1 MRPSFASKRVP
12 TLILSVLVVAGLF
25 VPAAGAVGEG
35 RYREQGDPGGFEN
48 IQPPGQAGTV
58 TSQQAPAAMNGQYPA
73 HFNDQTAMY
82 ADLVD
87 AAGFPGG
94 DDTASALLG
103 VSDGDSQ
110 TYYKDGSF
118 GFAGEVE
125 RSYSPGNR
133 SDLTVIR
140 DKAFGVPHIYGDT
153 REGAM
158 FGAGYTAAEDRL
170 FLMDVLRHYGRARLS
185 EFLGASDSNKAMD
198 QAQLR
203 AAAYTEQDLSDQIDD
218 ICALGEEGARACDDV
233 EAYSA
238 GVTQFI
244 NEVRN
249 NPSRLPAEYPALQ
262 QQPTAWIPED
272 VVAIASLVGGI
283 FGRGGGNEIANG
295 RFLAQLQEQ
304 YSPTEARAIFDDFR
318 SANDPDAVT
327 TIDEAFPYNN
337 RDAGDLDPGAL
348 AILDLETVEATM
360 AQMAVPELV
369 ADGPLG
375 PINLDGVLEQRGMSN
390 AILASDDVA
399 DGEVPIA
406 VFGPQTGYTTPQLL
420 VEMDIHGPGIDARGS
435 AFAGTNIYVQ
445 LGRGRDYAWSATSAG
460 GDNVD
465 HWVLQL
471 CNTNGTPA
479 TADSQAYVYDGACTP
494 MEVYTHRQV
503 AKPSAGGLPDPS
515 AEAVIF
521 DTEVERT
528 VYGPV
533 QGRGTLDGKPV
544 AIAEERSTYGAELKS
559 AIGFQRIN
567 DPDYM
572 TQGAQ
577 SFTTA
582 FDGVDYTFNWFY
594 VDAQDIAYK
603 HSCLCPIRDPRTDP
617 DLPII
622 GNGEYDWTGQFLAP
636 RDQPQAINP
645 PSGFFANW
653 NNKQAPEFRSNDAN
667 FNYSST
673 YRSEFL
679 RQRMLRQIE
688 GRGALS
694 RADMVNIMTDAGT
707 ADLNASFVYPL
718 MLEMIDAAGSDD
730 DPPPPEPVARM
741 INLLR
746 DWVTDGG
753 HRRDADDDGTYE
765 HAVAISIGDVL
776 TGPLLDAVFGDEL
789 GDADL
794 PQRLEDHPRES
805 LGSAFNGGQMNFL
818 HKDFNQLLHPE
829 QVQGPRSRTYCG
841 QGQIPACRDA
851 IIAAFEEAAGILSSD
866 KPDNQDDEC
875 LGNPDEYRFGT
886 DDVSRWV
893 YDMDCDSIVQR
904 AIGLTAAPDMEWINR
919 PTFQQVVQVGSRIGR
934 LSGDNRLFTAA
945 AVSRQGFRDGAATV
959 VLAGA
964 GAFPDALSGTPLA
977 VDREGPLLLTEQ
989 QALSPVTAREIER
1002 LAAEEVIILGGEA
1015 VVSSQIDADLAAL
1028 GVRVLRLGGSNRFDT
1043 SRLVAQE
1050 LDANAPSVI
1059 VASGEGFADALAA
1072 GPLAG
1077 VTRQPILLVQ
1087 RNAVPPE
1094 TADALQGVTAVRI
1107 AGGALAV
1114 SPGVTQALQDG
1125 GATVTRTGGL
1135 DRYQTGR
1142 LFTDLALDEGLDPA
1156 QLYVVTGTD
1165 FPDALSAGAAA
1176 TTVGGVLLLTAPNG
1190 LDDAPPAE
1198 DFIEDNAPE
1207 ILRLW
1212 LVGGQRALTSDLRAD
1227 LETGLGPDP
1236 VTLG

>member
-1 MRPSFASKRVP
+1 MRRSLATKRVP
-12 TLILSVLVVAGLF
+12 TLILSVCVAAALF
-25 VPAAGAVGEG
+25 APTAGAVGEG

-58 TSQQAPAAMNGQYPA
+58 TSQQAPPAQRGQYPA

-87 AAGFPGG
+87 AAGYPGAV
-94 DDTASALLG
+94 DPASALLG

-118 GFAGEVE
+118 GVAGEIE
-125 RSYSPGNR
+125 RRYSPGNR

-140 DKAFGVPHIYGDT
+140 DKAFGVPHIYGET

-170 FLMDVLRHYGRARLS
+170 FLMDLLRHYGRARLS
-185 EFLGASDSNKAMD
+185 EFLGASESNKEMD
-198 QAQLR
+198 RAQLR
-203 AAAYTEQDLSDQIDD
+203 AAAYTEQDLSAQIDD
-218 ICALGEEGARACDDV
+218 ICAMSEEGALACDDV

-283 FGRGGGNEIANG
+283 FGRGGGDEIANG
-295 RFLAQLQEQ
+295 RFLAQLEAQ
-304 YSPTEARAIFDDFR
+304 YPPAEARAIFDDFR
-318 SANDPDAVT
+318 SANDPDAPT
-327 TIDEAFPYNN
+327 TTERAFPYNN
-337 RDAGDLDPGAL
+337 RDASQLDPAAV
-348 AILDLETVEATM
+348 AILDLETVEDTM

-375 PINLDGVLEQRGMSN
+375 PIDLGGVLEQRGMSN
-390 AILASDDVA
+390 AILAGEDVA

-406 VFGPQTGYTTPQLL
+406 VFGPQTGYFTPQLL
-420 VEMDIHGPGIDARGS
+420 FEMDIHGPGIDARGS

-471 CNTNGTPA
+471 CNPDGTPA
-479 TADSQAYVYDGACTP
+479 TAESQAYVHDGVCTP

-503 AKPSAGGLPDPS
+503 AKPSAGGFPDPS

-533 QGRGTLDGKPV
+533 QGRGTLDGQPV
-544 AIAEERSTYGAELKS
+544 AIAEERSTYGAELRS

-567 DPDYM
+567 NPDYM
-572 TQGAQ
+572 TRGAE
-577 SFTTA
+577 SFTSA

-603 HSCLCPIRDPRTDP
+603 HSCLCPLRDQRTDP

-636 RDQPQAINP
+636 EDQPQEINP
-645 PSGFFANW
+645 SSGFFTNW
-653 NNKQAPEFRSNDAN
+653 NNKQAPEFRANDSNY
-667 FNYSST
+667 NYSST

-679 RQRMLRQIE
+679 RQRMVRQIE

-707 ADLNASFVYPL
+707 ADLNASFIYPL

-730 DPPPPEPVARM
+730 DPPLDPTVAQMVSR
-741 INLLR
+741 LR
-746 DWVTDGG
+746 DWVRDGG

-776 TGPLLDAVFGDEL
+776 TGPLLQAVFGDEL

-794 PQRLEDHPRES
+794 PQKLEDHPRER

-818 HKDFNQLLHPE
+818 HKDFRQLLQPE
-829 QVQGPRSRTYCG
+829 QVEGPRSRTYCG
-841 QGQIPACRDA
+841 NGVITACRDA
-851 IIAAFEEAAGILSSD
+851 IVNALEEAAGILSSPP
-866 KPDNQDDEC
+866 PDDQDEEC

-886 DDVSRWV
+886 ADVSRWA
-893 YDMDCDSIVQR
+893 YDMDCDDIVQT
-904 AIGLTAAPDMEWINR
+904 AIGLTGTPNMEWINR

-934 LSGDNRLFTAA
+934 LAGDNRLFTAA
-945 AVSRQGFRDGAATV
+945 AVSRQAFRDGAETV
-959 VLAGA
+959 VLAAA

-977 VDREGPLLLTEQ
+977 VDRDAPLLLTEQ
-989 QALSPVTAREIER
+989 QALSPVAAREIER
-1002 LAAEEVIILGGEA
+1002 LEAEEVLVLGGENA
-1015 VVSSQIDADLAAL
+1015 VGQQVLTDLEAL
-1028 GVRVLRLGGSNRFDT
+1028 GVRSVRIGGANRFDT
-1043 SRLVAQE
+1043 SRLVAEE

-1077 VTRQPILLVQ
+1077 VLRQPILLVQ
-1087 RNAVPPE
+1087 RDAMPPE
-1094 TADALQGVTAVRI
+1094 TVEALRGITAVRI
-1107 AGGALAV
+1107 AGGTSAV
-1114 SPGVTQALQDG
+1114 SSGVEQAVRDA
-1125 GATVTRTGGL
+1125 GAAVTRSGGD
-1135 DRYQTGR
+1135 DRYETGR
-1142 LFTDLALDEGLDPA
+1142 LFTDLALSEGLDPG

-1176 TTVGGVLLLTAPNG
+1176 TAVGGALLLAEPTDLDQAPS
-1190 LDDAPPAE
+1190 AE
-1198 DFIEDNAPE
+1198 EFVETQAPE

-1212 LVGGQRALTSDLRAD
+1212 LVGGQRALSPRLRAD
-1227 LETGLGPDP
+1227 LEDALGPAP
-1236 VTLG
+1236 VALG